1 MISVSALDGFATEAA
16 GSPSL
21 LRRWPLRNA
30 PADSSVE
37 QAIIRAAAPLV
48 AGAPQ
53 ALRLHAT
60 SQTGDAASPSRR
72 GWSDMAGS
80 EPRFRR
86 IWNIYAGG
94 VSPRT

>member
-1 MISVSALDGFATEAA
+1 MTSVSALDGFATEVAA
-16 GSPSL
+16 SPSL
-21 LRRWPLRNA
+21 LRHWRPRSA
-30 PADSSVE
+30 PAGSNVE
-37 QAIIRAAAPLV
+37 RAIIRAGAPLV
-48 AGAPQ
+48 ADAPQ

-72 GWSDMAGS
+72 GSSDTAGS